1 MKQVL
6 SLNYALIIAKADAF
20 ELNHPSTIFTDD
32 DIEVITATSAEEAE
46 TKLIKATTVSTAIPD
61 LPKVGEPVY
70 KDRLYFFEGKIYKC
84 IQDHIRT
91 IYSPAETLALFNI
104 YRKEEINLQWIAG
117 EKVIKNCVRLYDSK
131 SYKCLQDHVTQS
143 DWTPDKT
150 LGVLWQEV
158 VSTSEI
164 PVWKQPTGAHDAYKK
179 GDKVHFPTIN
189 DPVYESLIDANVW
202 APLSIG
208 AEHLWK
214 KL

>member
-1 MKQVL
+1 
-6 SLNYALIIAKADAF
+6 
-20 ELNHPSTIFTDD
+20 
-32 DIEVITATSAEEAE
+32 
-46 TKLIKATTVSTAIPD
+46 
-61 LPKVGEPVY
+61 
-70 KDRLYFFEGKIYKC
+70 
-84 IQDHIRT
+84 
-91 IYSPAETLALFNI
+91 
-104 YRKEEINLQWIAG
+104 
-117 EKVIKNCVRLYDSK
+117 
-131 SYKCLQDHVTQS
+131 
-143 DWTPDKT
+143 TPDKT

>member
-1 MKQVL
+1 MKKVY
-6 SLNYALIIAKADAF
+6 SPDYALILAKADAF
-20 ELNHPSTIFTDD
+20 ELNHPSTIYTNDD
-32 DIEVITATSAEEAE
+32 VEVITASDAAE
-46 TKLIKATTVSTAIPD
+46 TELKLTKATTVSTALPD
-61 LPKVGEPVY
+61 LPNVGELVQ
-70 KDRLYFFEGKIYKC
+70 KDRLYAFDGKIYKC
-84 IQDHIRT
+84 VQEHIRT
-91 IYSPAETLALFNI
+91 IYSPEETLALFNV
-104 YRKEEINLQWIAG
+104 YRKEEDNLQWISG
-117 EKVIKNCVRLYDSK
+117 EKVIRDSIRIYNNK
-131 SYKCLQDHVTQS
+131 SYRCIQDHVTQS